1 MHEKWFKIAFFANFR
16 KLQKKLL
23 ICKKKYTKILHA
35 ARAVV
40 TNVEKKVKS
49 NNRIFFGSAKV
60 APDCRSVVL
69 EKNFDISCDPL
80 TRRILAI
87 STQNALILTDFSKIY
102 LNLC

>member
-1 MHEKWFKIAFFANFR
+1 MHEKWFKIAFFANFP

-60 APDCRSVVL
+60 APDCSVNLIPSAL
-69 EKNFDISCDPL
+69 E
-80 TRRILAI
+80 
-87 STQNALILTDFSKIY
+87 STHPTASNVEP
-102 LNLC
+102 N